1 MCDDGAMALKTPV
14 LIPGAEP
21 LSVDAGRVGVLLSHG
36 FTGSPVSM
44 RPWGRYL
51 ADRGFTV
58 RVPLLPGHGTR
69 WQDLNRTRWADW
81 YATLDRSLD
90 ELLERCDT
98 VAVCGLSM
106 GGALVLRLAEQRSAD
121 ISAVVVVN
129 PAVNLEHRALP
140 FVKYLRHVVPAI
152 QGIAGDIKKPGA
164 EEAGYDMTPLQALH
178 SQTELWADV
187 RANLGRITQPLLYF
201 RSPEDHVVDDSS
213 TPIIMNG
220 VSSPVAEVRELF
232 NSYHVATVDYDAMRI
247 FTESEAFIREHAG
260 QP

>member
-1 MCDDGAMALKTPV
+1 MCDDGAMAIETSV

-21 LSVDAGRVGVLLSHG
+21 LSVDGGRIGVLLSHG

-44 RPWGRYL
+44 RPWGQHL
-51 ADRGFTV
+51 ADAGFTV

-69 WQDLNRTRWADW
+69 WQDLNRTRWPDW
-81 YATLDRSLD
+81 YSALDRALD
-90 ELLERCDT
+90 DLVDRCDAV
-98 VAVCGLSM
+98 VACGLSM
-106 GGALVLRLAEQRSAD
+106 GGALVLRLAERRPAD
-121 ISAVVVVN
+121 IDALVVVN
-129 PAVNLEHRALP
+129 PAVHLEHRALP

-164 EEAGYDMTPLQALH
+164 EEAGYSMTPLHALH

-187 RANLGRITQPLLYF
+187 RAHLSRITQPLLYF

-220 VSSPVAEVRELF
+220 VSSSVAELRELF
-232 NSYHVATVDYDAMRI
+232 NSYHVATVDHDAERI
-247 FTESEAFIREHAG
+247 FAEADSFIADHVG

>member
-1 MCDDGAMALKTPV
+1 MWDDGAMAIETPV

-21 LSVDAGRVGVLLSHG
+21 LSVDGGRIGVLLCHG

-44 RPWGRYL
+44 RPWGHHL
-51 ADRGFTV
+51 ADQGFTV

-69 WQDLNRTRWADW
+69 WQDLNRTRWPDW
-81 YATLDRSLD
+81 YAALDRALD
-90 ELLERCDT
+90 ELVERCDA

-106 GGALVLRLAEQRSAD
+106 GGALALRLAEQRPDD
-121 ISAVVVVN
+121 IDAVVVVN
-129 PAVNLEHRALP
+129 PAVNLERKDLA

-178 SQTELWADV
+178 SQTELWGDV
-187 RANLGRITQPLLYF
+187 RANLGRVTQPLLYF
-201 RSPEDHVVDDSS
+201 RSPEDHIVDDSS

-220 VSSPVAEVRELF
+220 VSSSVAEVRELF
-232 NSYHVATVDYDAMRI
+232 NSYHVATVDFDAERI
-247 FTESEAFIREHAG
+247 FTESDQFIAEHVG
-260 QP
+260 RL